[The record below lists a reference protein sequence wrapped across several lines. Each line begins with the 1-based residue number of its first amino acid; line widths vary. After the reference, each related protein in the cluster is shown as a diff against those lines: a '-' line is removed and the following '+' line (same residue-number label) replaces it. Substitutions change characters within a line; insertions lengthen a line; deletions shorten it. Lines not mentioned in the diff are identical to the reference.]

1 MDARAVPER
10 STPVARGEEG
20 TVSIKHIWIG
30 GRRAVEVPCTVEI
43 EQTSDIL
50 FANVALEGIEV
61 EAGDAVIVHEA
72 PSHIPFGAH
81 SITKSHAT
89 VIKANRLER
98 FWTRIT
104 AYLELTEL
112 YEVGFQPKE

>member
-1 MDARAVPER
+1 MNAGAAPER
-10 STPVARGEEG
+10 SVAVAHGRDDGA
-20 TVSIKHIWIG
+20 SLKHVWIG
-30 GRRAVEVPCTVEI
+30 GRRAIEVPCTVEI

-50 FANVALEGIEV
+50 FANVALEGIDV
-61 EAGDAVIVHEA
+61 DAGDEVIVHEA

-89 VIKANRLER
+89 VIRATGLER
-98 FWTRIT
+98 LWTRIT